1 MPCDARCHD
10 SILFTRAVRNPL
22 AYLEG
27 SPLIF
32 RKL

>member
-10 SILFTRAVRNPL
+10 SILFTRGVPNAL